1 MKGWADVNRSGTQ
14 MMNWLLIQTMP
25 DPANT
30 GDWLARWRW
39 DNRWARGRTRAQAI
53 LALKESSTC

>member
-1 MKGWADVNRSGTQ
+1 MTD
-14 MMNWLLIQTMP
+14 WLLIQTIA

-39 DNRWARGRTRAQAI
+39 DNYWQRGRTRAQAI
-53 LALKESSTC
+53 MKLKELSQ